1 MSNTGTFDIVEI
13 VPGPGP
19 GPGPRPGPVP
29 EVGPGPGPGP
39 GVIYQGSTTL
49 ETTPRVVTGRQI
61 QYTTLDL

>member
-13 VPGPGP
+13 VPGPGQ
-19 GPGPRPGPVP
+19 GPVP